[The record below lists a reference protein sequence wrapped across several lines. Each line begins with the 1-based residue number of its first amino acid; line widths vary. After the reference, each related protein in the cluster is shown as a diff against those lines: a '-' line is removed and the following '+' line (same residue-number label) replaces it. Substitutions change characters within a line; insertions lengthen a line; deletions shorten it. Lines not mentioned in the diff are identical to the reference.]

1 MAKLREDF
9 KLLSNFEKAQ
19 KKIFKKQK
27 IVEKTQNQSSD
38 EEKNFDNNYMYENDK
53 DFIDYLELQGIMNN
67 KTVLKLM
74 VPANMVNEKT
84 KKKYGKNF
92 LIFIYL
98 IKFLKAE
105 LEDHKREIPEN
116 AEYGKRT

>member
-38 EEKNFDNNYMYENDK
+38 EEKNFDNNFMYENDK

-92 LIFIYL
+92 LVLIYL
-98 IKFLKAE
+98 NF
-105 LEDHKREIPEN
+105 
-116 AEYGKRT
+116 